1 MSTPLLLVQIPP
13 RDVQASEATGA
24 VIETE
29 IIAIAVFG
37 KDIDVS
43 LTVSTQRV
51 FDAAKP
57 FRFPTEI
64 SQGVTK
70 TRIVYR
76 YTLAQWH
83 ELLEATTIAT
93 TPAALKQLMIPMLLY
108 LKQNFPD
115 IFGNIEYDREFG
127 PEQYAELISME

>member
-1 MSTPLLLVQIPP
+1 MNTPLLLVQIPP
-13 RDVQASEATGA
+13 QDEQQSEAASA

-37 KDIDVS
+37 KDIDVP

-51 FDAAKP
+51 FDAEKP

-64 SQGVTK
+64 TQGATK

-83 ELLEATTIAT
+83 ELLETTTLPI

-108 LKQNFPD
+108 MKQNFPD
-115 IFGNIEYDREFG
+115 IFGDIEYDREFD
-127 PEQYAELISME
+127 PDQYAELYPME